1 MGDYWINCFLV
12 GLMFEY
18 NEQTY
23 TRLCHRCIVCC
34 FRRQSESERER
45 TEKYLAGTFQ
55 PLPSN
60 SNSDKKQKTAK
71 KAEASVNNSGKSS
84 TETEIVYDVA
94 MADVAAKTYG
104 KLKSD
109 STKSTLSPKQN
120 TMSTFRSFA
129 EHSTK
134 PTSPEVAS
142 KLSTRRTSGTAT
154 ALSST
159 CKTVSGKTRP
169 GLVDRV
175 TPYHAGLENS
185 HGGLGKRNWL

>member
-1 MGDYWINCFLV
+1 M
-12 GLMFEY
+12 
-18 NEQTY
+18 Q
-23 TRLCHRCIVCC
+23 
-34 FRRQSESERER
+34 
-45 TEKYLAGTFQ
+45 
-55 PLPSN
+55 
-60 SNSDKKQKTAK
+60 AK

-94 MADVAAKTYG
+94 MTDVAAKTYG

-129 EHSTK
+129 ELSTK
-134 PTSPEVAS
+134 PTSPGVAS
-142 KLSTRRTSGTAT
+142 KLSTRRASGTAT

-159 CKTVSGKTRP
+159 YKTASGKKRP
-169 GLVDRV
+169 CLVDRV